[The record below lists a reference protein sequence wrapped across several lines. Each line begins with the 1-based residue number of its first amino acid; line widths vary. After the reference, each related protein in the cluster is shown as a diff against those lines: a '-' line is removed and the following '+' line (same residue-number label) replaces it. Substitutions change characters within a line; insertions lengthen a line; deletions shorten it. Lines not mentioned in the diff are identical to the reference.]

1 MAEFLGEHAA
11 QSTQLAANSQTANT
25 TDERVAK
32 LTSDMANI
40 DARLST
46 LVDLL
51 NTSPIFNPPPPPESQ
66 QQQGSNAHHMPPP
79 PNPPGG
85 SLGHSRPD
93 KSYQPFMGLEFNQ
106 LKRIEPLKIPDLWFA
121 GDAIQLTLFLRAIWD
136 FLRPQGSLFQN
147 EACRIVWVSWHFGY
161 RPSENKCHLAPTESW
176 YNSLVLNNVRQ
187 QGIFDQYA
195 DLDGVLF
202 QLLQLQSVEALLS
215 RLIGIFGNKFSKEN
229 TKRALATRGEFM
241 ALACQCHSM
250 RFYWNPGPMIL
261 CVSSL

>member
-79 PNPPGG
+79 PQSARRFFGPFP
-85 SLGHSRPD
+85 SRQIL
-93 KSYQPFMGLEFNQ
+93 SALHGFG
-106 LKRIEPLKIPDLWFA
+106 
-121 GDAIQLTLFLRAIWD
+121 IQSAEKD
-136 FLRPQGSLFQN
+136 
-147 EACRIVWVSWHFGY
+147 
-161 RPSENKCHLAPTESW
+161 
-176 YNSLVLNNVRQ
+176 
-187 QGIFDQYA
+187 
-195 DLDGVLF
+195 
-202 QLLQLQSVEALLS
+202 
-215 RLIGIFGNKFSKEN
+215 
-229 TKRALATRGEFM
+229 
-241 ALACQCHSM
+241 
-250 RFYWNPGPMIL
+250 
-261 CVSSL
+261 

>member
-79 PNPPGG
+79 PPIRQEVLWAIPVQTNPISP
-85 SLGHSRPD
+85 S
-93 KSYQPFMGLEFNQ
+93 
-106 LKRIEPLKIPDLWFA
+106 W
-121 GDAIQLTLFLRAIWD
+121 
-136 FLRPQGSLFQN
+136 
-147 EACRIVWVSWHFGY
+147 VW
-161 RPSENKCHLAPTESW
+161 
-176 YNSLVLNNVRQ
+176 NS
-187 QGIFDQYA
+187 I
-195 DLDGVLF
+195 
-202 QLLQLQSVEALLS
+202 S
-215 RLIGIFGNKFSKEN
+215 
-229 TKRALATRGEFM
+229 
-241 ALACQCHSM
+241 
-250 RFYWNPGPMIL
+250 
-261 CVSSL
+261 